1 MAKVVSYI
9 LAGNTISPT
18 PIMASIISIIG
29 MSLRAVGLTRLPFRN
44 LLGAVASQGIF
55 PTGDS
60 LLNIPQGER
69 E

>member
-29 MSLRAVGLTRLPFRN
+29 MPLR
-44 LLGAVASQGIF
+44 LGGA
-55 PTGDS
+55 
-60 LLNIPQGER
+60 
-69 E
+69 